1 MKIPYN
7 HISVRNAIEY
17 ELTQRFFKIWQFEE
31 YAGKKY
37 HFKIVNFF
45 VSKQP
50 IAYKTYLKFD
60 TNEAYTYFL
69 LRFS

>member
-1 MKIPYN
+1 MQLPYD
-7 HISVRNAIEY
+7 HISVHNAIKY
-17 ELTQRFFKIWQFEE
+17 ELKHRSFKIWQFEQC
-31 YAGKKY
+31 AGKKY

-45 VSKQP
+45 VSEQP